1 MGSRIAQVSMSGVAL
16 LIGLLLVG
24 QLRSQ
29 ARPTE
34 ISTLSA
40 QDLSTL
46 IETLSDRNRELRSGL
61 SDVQEQLREYRLAE
75 TQGQSALDVS
85 REDLRRIAAFSG
97 QTAVI
102 GQGLIL
108 RVNGE
113 LDPIA
118 VNDLLNELRNAGAE
132 AIAVDQVRITAGSV
146 CVLGTGTLEIDG
158 TQIGRSF
165 SIRAVGDPDGLLT
178 ALQRP
183 GGIIT
188 QLKLFVNATI
198 DASQAQSVEIPA
210 TREDLQPKVAKAVP

>member
-1 MGSRIAQVSMSGVAL
+1 MGSRIAQLSMSGVAL

-85 REDLRRIAAFSG
+85 R
-97 QTAVI
+97 
-102 GQGLIL
+102 
-108 RVNGE
+108 
-113 LDPIA
+113 
-118 VNDLLNELRNAGAE
+118 
-132 AIAVDQVRITAGSV
+132 
-146 CVLGTGTLEIDG
+146 
-158 TQIGRSF
+158 
-165 SIRAVGDPDGLLT
+165 
-178 ALQRP
+178 
-183 GGIIT
+183 
-188 QLKLFVNATI
+188 
-198 DASQAQSVEIPA
+198 
-210 TREDLQPKVAKAVP
+210 